1 MLKSQIIATKT
12 LSTES
17 AAPSGQAPNTQ
28 SMANGE
34 NDKDPRTIVLS
45 IFRYD
50 PQTPECAPRMVDYSV
65 QEAAGMTLF
74 IALNQIRQ
82 TQDPSLQF
90 DFVCRAGICGSCAMV
105 INGKP
110 TLACRTLTSQYS
122 SGKIILM
129 PLPGFELIGDL
140 SVNTGK
146 FMRELAERL
155 QLWLQPK
162 PTQHSIDAIELPME
176 PALAEKI
183 YELDRCVECGVCVS
197 ACATKQMRDTFIGAV
212 GMMKIARFSLD
223 NRDIRGPEDFYHV
236 LGTQEGVFGC
246 MTLLGCQDNCPKDL
260 PHMEQIAYLRRKM
273 AMTVY

>member
-1 MLKSQIIATKT
+1 MS
-12 LSTES
+12 SSRGGSES
-17 AAPSGQAPNTQ
+17 RSL
-28 SMANGE
+28 
-34 NDKDPRTIVLS
+34 VLS

-50 PQTPECAPRMVDYSV
+50 PLTPEIAAKMVDYTIT
-65 QEAAGMTLF
+65 ETPGMTLF
-74 IALNQIRQ
+74 IALNQLRQ
-82 TQDPSLQF
+82 TQDASLQF

-122 SGKIILM
+122 SGKITLM

-155 QLWLQPK
+155 QLWLEPK
-162 PTQHSIDAIELPME
+162 STEHSIDAVELPME

-183 YELDRCVECGVCVS
+183 YELERCVECGVCVS
-197 ACATKQMRDTFIGAV
+197 ACATKQMRDSFIGAV
-212 GMMKIARFSLD
+212 GMMKIARFALD
-223 NRDIRGPEDFYHV
+223 SRDSRNPEDFYHV
-236 LGTQEGVFGC
+236 LGTQDGVFGC

-273 AMTVY
+273 VMTVY